1 MSFFDIILLIII
13 AGFGLFGLFF
23 GLIQTLGSLA
33 GTVLGVFLAYR
44 LYMPV
49 SDWIINHTTW
59 DESVSRLVI
68 FIIVFIVINRLV
80 GLIFWGLAKLVSLVT
95 RLPFMNS
102 TNRLLGLIFGLF
114 EGAIVLGTIFYFVAR
129 FPVGE
134 KFMEMLASSQVAP
147 HLVKL
152 AGIFIPLI
160 PEAVQKLDMVI
171 ESFK

>member
-44 LYMPV
+44 FFMPV
-49 SDWIINHTTW
+49 SDWVINHTTW
-59 DESVSRLVI
+59 DESVSRFVI

-80 GLIFWGLAKLVSLVT
+80 GLVFWGLAKLVSLVT
-95 RLPFMNS
+95 KLPFMSS
-102 TNRLLGLIFGLF
+102 TNRLLGLVFGLF
-114 EGAIVLGTIFYFVAR
+114 EGAVVLGAIFYFVAR
-129 FPVGE
+129 FPIGE
-134 KFMEMLASSQVAP
+134 GFMTMLDSSRVAP
-147 HLVKL
+147 QLVKL

-160 PEAVQKLDMVI
+160 PEAVQKLDTVI
-171 ESFK
+171 ENFK